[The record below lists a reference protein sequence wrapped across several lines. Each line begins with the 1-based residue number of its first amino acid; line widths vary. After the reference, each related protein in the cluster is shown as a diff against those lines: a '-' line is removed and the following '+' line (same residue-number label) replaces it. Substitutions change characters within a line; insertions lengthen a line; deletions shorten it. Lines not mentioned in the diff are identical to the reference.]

1 MARPDFSSPRLHIPD
16 DLRAGAEISLS
27 HDAANYL
34 RNVLRLE
41 LGAKV
46 LVFNGRD
53 GEWLSQLAVKSRKE
67 MRLEILSQT
76 RPQTEAGDLHYAFA
90 PIKHTRLDFMIQK
103 AVEMGVARLTP
114 VITRHTQV
122 SRVNVER
129 MRANVIEAAQ
139 QCGVLSLP
147 EVDEPETFTRWLA
160 AVPAARVI
168 VFCDEDAESGDPLE
182 TMVRAPAGPL
192 TLIIGPE
199 GGFDGEERSALL
211 ARGPVARLWLGP
223 RILRAD
229 TAAIAALAILQAV
242 RGDWR

>member
-1 MARPDFSSPRLHIPD
+1 MPQSDFSSPRLYVPD
-16 DLRAGAEISLS
+16 DLKAGADLQANY
-27 HDAANYL
+27 DAANYL

-41 LGAKV
+41 AGAKV

-53 GEWLSQLAVKSRKE
+53 GEWLSRIGAKSRKE
-67 MRLEILSQT
+67 TRLEILSQS
-76 RPQTEAGDLHYAFA
+76 RPQTESGSLHYAFA

-103 AVEMGVARLTP
+103 AVEMGAARLTP

-147 EVDEPETFTRWLA
+147 EVDEPETFVRWLA
-160 AVPAARVI
+160 AVELGRVI
-168 VFCDEDAESGDPLE
+168 VFCDEEADTADPLKALAQ
-182 TMVRAPAGPL
+182 APVGQL
-192 TLIIGPE
+192 TLVIGPE
-199 GGFDGEERSALL
+199 GGFDEQERRALL
-211 ARGPVARLWLGP
+211 AHTRVIRLSLGP

-229 TAAIAALAILQAV
+229 TAAIAALAILQAA

>member
-1 MARPDFSSPRLHIPD
+1 MARPDFSSPRLHVPD
-16 DLRAGAEISLS
+16 DLRAGAEFPLGRDS
-27 HDAANYL
+27 ANYL
-34 RNVLRLE
+34 QNVLRLKQ
-41 LGAKV
+41 GANV

-53 GEWLSQLAVKSRKE
+53 GEWLSQLTAKSRKE
-67 MRLEILSQT
+67 ARLEILSQV
-76 RPQTEAGDLHYAFA
+76 RPQTEAGGIHYAFA

-103 AVEMGVARLTP
+103 AVEMGAARLSP

-129 MRANVIEAAQ
+129 IRANVIEAAQ

-147 EVDEPETFTRWLA
+147 EVDEPETFARWLT
-160 AVPAARVI
+160 AVTTGRVI
-168 VFCDEDAESGDPLE
+168 VFCDEEAETGNPLE
-182 TMVRAPAGPL
+182 VLARAPAGPL

-199 GGFDGEERSALL
+199 GGFDEQERSALL
-211 ARGPVARLWLGP
+211 ARAPVVRISLGP

-229 TAAIAALAILQAV
+229 TAAVAALAILQAA